1 MVRNGAKPLRGS
13 VSTLSLRP
21 DNERA
26 KLSIAELDALLAP
39 SRAKMEAEEVER
51 IQRIHRTMAGGT
63 PGARKLQPQLEET
76 QRAGIPYQQEKVDAQ
91 GKKTTQSTQYIRT
104 DGPSNAGVPKLQA
117 QGEDYLLPDHR
128 RADPKL
134 YEESAVLEPAPLLT
148 SRLTGPLTIKEPF
161 SAPSSRKT
169 FDSTVR
175 DSLSSRTEGMRDV
188 IHRAQRTADEK
199 LKRLRQMSNDNR
211 EDLRLASDAQPTFE
225 DTMRLDPEFK
235 SLFENFNESRQLSRK
250 CLLSNGLQREEST
263 LKSPEAYAQPFCD
276 FLTENPTVFH
286 AVDYFEKKLEKAGF
300 KKLSERRNWTEELKQ
315 GGKYFVSRNGSSL
328 IAFSVGGGYKSG
340 GGVAMVA
347 GHVDALTARL
357 KPVSNKKTSAG
368 YLQLG
373 VAPYAGGL
381 NTTWWDRDLGI
392 GGRVLVKDPSTRK
405 VVTRLVKLGWPIAR
419 IPTLAPHFGV
429 GMLGQN
435 NAETQAVPII
445 GLDNSDDASSEDFKN
460 QTLGG
465 EGAFTAT
472 QPPKLVRA
480 IAGELS
486 IQDYS
491 SIVNWELELYDTQA
505 AQTGGLEKEFIFG
518 GRIDDKICS
527 WAAIEGLLA
536 SASAPIS
543 DADGLVK
550 LVGVFDDEEIGSQL
564 RQGAKSN
571 FLPGVVE
578 RIAEAFSENG
588 SSANILSQTYANSF
602 LISADVTHA
611 VNPNFLG
618 SYLEGHA
625 PRLNVGLAIAADS
638 NGHMTT
644 DSVSTALLTR
654 VAEKSD
660 NKLQIFQIRND
671 SRSGGTVGP
680 MLSSTM
686 GVRAI
691 DAGIA
696 QLSMHSI
703 RATVGAQDPG
713 LGVKLFKGF
722 FDHFES
728 VDVEFE

>member
-1 MVRNGAKPLRGS
+1 MVRNGPNSLRGS
-13 VSTLSLRP
+13 VSTLSLRTRVED

-26 KLSIAELDALLAP
+26 ARERIAELEMQLAAAEAQVASVKRTEEINNVYTPMVCTRVNGKDFPETIVRPDATTGEPITRTSPHPYVGLRDNRGDLA
-39 SRAKMEAEEVER
+39 S
-51 IQRIHRTMAGGT
+51 HRETM
-63 PGARKLQPQLEET
+63 EET
-76 QRAGIPYQQEKVDAQ
+76 MQRYQRSA
-91 GKKTTQSTQYIRT
+91 
-104 DGPSNAGVPKLQA
+104 
-117 QGEDYLLPDHR
+117 EDR
-128 RADPKL
+128 
-134 YEESAVLEPAPLLT
+134 
-148 SRLTGPLTIKEPF
+148 
-161 SAPSSRKT
+161 
-169 FDSTVR
+169 
-175 DSLSSRTEGMRDV
+175 M
-188 IHRAQRTADEK
+188 Q
-199 LKRLRQMSNDNR
+199 RLREVSSGGPIT
-211 EDLRLASDAQPTFE
+211 LE
-225 DTMRLDPEFK
+225 DTFKKDPEFK
-235 SLFENFNESRQLSRK
+235 SLFEKFNESRQGTRNSLISR
-250 CLLSNGLQREEST
+250 GLKLEGST
-263 LKSPEAYAQPFCD
+263 LKSPEAYCQPFCD

-286 AVDYFEKKLEKAGF
+286 AVDYFGTKLERAGF
-300 KKLSERRNWTEELKQ
+300 KKLSERKAWTENLKV
-315 GGKYFVSRNGSSL
+315 GGKYFVTRNGSSL
-328 IAFSVGGGYKSG
+328 IAFTVGGGYSSG
-340 GGVAMVA
+340 NGVAMVA

-357 KPVSNKKTSAG
+357 KPVSNKTTKAG
-368 YLQLG
+368 YVQLG
-373 VAPYAGGL
+373 VAPYAGAL

-392 GGRVLVKDPSTRK
+392 GGRVLVKDPDTGK
-405 VVTRLVKLGWPIAR
+405 IATKLVKLGWPIAK

-429 GMLGQN
+429 GMLGTN
-435 NAETQAVPII
+435 NAETEAVPII
-445 GLDNSDDASSEDFKN
+445 GLDDTDSSSTEEFKN

-465 EGAFTAT
+465 LGSFTAT

-491 SIVNWELELYDTQA
+491 SIVNWELELYDIQA
-505 AQTGGLEKEFIFG
+505 AQCGGLEKEFIFG

-536 SASAPIS
+536 TEPTSES
-543 DADGLVK
+543 DGLVK

-571 FLPGVVE
+571 FLPSVIE
-578 RIAEAFSENG
+578 RIAEAFSKSG

-618 SYLEGHA
+618 KYLENHA
-625 PRLNVGLAIAADS
+625 PRLNVGMAIASDS

-654 VAEKSD
+654 VAEKCGS
-660 NKLQIFQIRND
+660 KLQMFQIRND

-680 MLSSTM
+680 MLSSAM

-703 RATVGAQDPG
+703 RATVGSKDPG
-713 LGVKLFKGF
+713 LGVKLFKGY

-728 VDVEFE
+728 VDSEFE

>member
-1 MVRNGAKPLRGS
+1 
-13 VSTLSLRP
+13 
-21 DNERA
+21 
-26 KLSIAELDALLAP
+26 
-39 SRAKMEAEEVER
+39 
-51 IQRIHRTMAGGT
+51 
-63 PGARKLQPQLEET
+63 
-76 QRAGIPYQQEKVDAQ
+76 
-91 GKKTTQSTQYIRT
+91 
-104 DGPSNAGVPKLQA
+104 
-117 QGEDYLLPDHR
+117 
-128 RADPKL
+128 
-134 YEESAVLEPAPLLT
+134 
-148 SRLTGPLTIKEPF
+148 
-161 SAPSSRKT
+161 
-169 FDSTVR
+169 
-175 DSLSSRTEGMRDV
+175 
-188 IHRAQRTADEK
+188 
-199 LKRLRQMSNDNR
+199 
-211 EDLRLASDAQPTFE
+211 
-225 DTMRLDPEFK
+225 
-235 SLFENFNESRQLSRK
+235 
-250 CLLSNGLQREEST
+250 
-263 LKSPEAYAQPFCD
+263 
-276 FLTENPTVFH
+276 
-286 AVDYFEKKLEKAGF
+286 
-300 KKLSERRNWTEELKQ
+300 
-315 GGKYFVSRNGSSL
+315 
-328 IAFSVGGGYKSG
+328 
-340 GGVAMVA
+340 MVA

-357 KPVSNKKTSAG
+357 KPVSNKRTSAG

-392 GGRVLVKDPSTRK
+392 GGRVLVKDPSTGK
-405 VVTRLVKLGWPIAR
+405 ISTRLVKLGWPIAK

-429 GMLGQN
+429 GMLGTN

-445 GLDNSDDASSEDFKN
+445 GLDGADGSSTEEFTN

-465 EGAFTAT
+465 GGAFTAT

-491 SIVNWELELYDTQA
+491 SIVNWELELYDTQP

-536 SASAPIS
+536 SAATPSAEG
-543 DADGLVK
+543 DGLIK

-571 FLPGVVE
+571 FLPGTVE
-578 RIAEAFSENG
+578 RIVEAFSGTG
-588 SSANILSQTYANSF
+588 SSANVLAQTYANSF

-611 VNPNFLG
+611 VNPNFLA

-644 DSVSTALLTR
+644 DSVSTALLTQI
-654 VAEKSD
+654 AEKSGSR
-660 NKLQIFQIRND
+660 LQVFQIRND

-680 MLSSTM
+680 MLSSAM

-703 RATVGAQDPG
+703 RATVGSRDPG

-722 FDHFES
+722 FDHFER
-728 VDVEFE
+728 VDAAFAQ